1 MAGAGADGKPVG
13 GAIVTVVHVE
23 SGSTSTATTDTD
35 GRYALRG
42 LRPGGPYRVTVT
54 RGGETERR
62 DGVFLTLAETTAMDL
77 RLAPAAQ
84 TIVVTGRG
92 ISQTFNSSNIGAG
105 TQIGSR
111 EINMLASI
119 QRSLQDLARTAPRL
133 SQTDKERGEISALGQ
148 NSSFNSVTIDGV
160 TTSDTFGLE
169 NNNLPT
175 LKQPISIDAIPSVQV
190 NVSNHDVT
198 QQGYTGTNINA
209 VTKSGTNG
217 AQEIQTPSSSRQAPE
232 QTRQRRL
239 IRGLAGLAHP
249 SAARQ
254 DTARLS
260 PTRRAP
266 LARSRA
272 RVHTGPEAA

>member
-111 EINMLASI
+111 EINTLVSI
-119 QRSLQDLARTAPRL
+119 QRSLQDLARTDPRL

-198 QQGYTGTNINA
+198 QQGRRQNQRRHQERHERSTGNSNA
-209 VTKSGTNG
+209 RFKPTGPG
-217 AQEIQTPSSSRQAPE
+217 ANPTAPLDPRSRGPRPSIRG
-232 QTRQRRL
+232 QTRRL
-239 IRGLAGLAHP
+239 EAQPDTSR
-249 SAARQ
+249 AAR
-254 DTARLS
+254 TVERPGSHGA
-260 PTRRAP
+260 
-266 LARSRA
+266 
-272 RVHTGPEAA
+272 